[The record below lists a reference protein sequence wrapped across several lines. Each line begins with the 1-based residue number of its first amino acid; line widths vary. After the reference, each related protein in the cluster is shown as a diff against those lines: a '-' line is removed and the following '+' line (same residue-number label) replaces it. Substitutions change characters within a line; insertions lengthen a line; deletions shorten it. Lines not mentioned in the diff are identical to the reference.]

1 MFRPFWVGIQITF
14 HYLLGWLL
22 GGKGRY
28 KLPSMMHVK
37 FPSTENNTCV
47 SFGSTPP
54 TQDASR
60 HQESYMFKTGNP
72 YVFKP
77 LHLATPDVSLKKS
90 CQKRIGTVLH
100 RRDFFFHVTWR
111 CLNPCLFLLVFC
123 TFPQRCP
130 EVPRLP
136 IRHPPHLCT
145 KGFRIDDFIGSVVHD
160 LRSGP
165 GPREPPE
172 RLEDEKDVWTKSKT
186 QNRTPCSSMTWS
198 TCIYHQKIQ
207 LYWMHT
213 CR

>member
-100 RRDFFFHVTWR
+100 RRDFFSMSLEGVLTHAFFW
-111 CLNPCLFLLVFC
+111 LVFLYLPPKKSRS
-123 TFPQRCP
+123 TQVTHPSPASSVHERLPNRRFHRLRCP
-130 EVPRLP
+130 W
-136 IRHPPHLCT
+136 
-145 KGFRIDDFIGSVVHD
+145 S
-160 LRSGP
+160 SGP
-165 GPREPPE
+165 GPGPE
-172 RLEDEKDVWTKSKT
+172 RTPGKT
-186 QNRTPCSSMTWS
+186 WGWKGCLN
-198 TCIYHQKIQ
+198 KIQ
-207 LYWMHT
+207 NPK
-213 CR
+213 